1 MSFRRGKMGTVK
13 KLYAAYRK
21 FPIQVKA
28 SFWFLICAFLQK
40 GISVIT
46 TPIFTRLLSASE
58 YGKYSVFNSWLG
70 IVGIFVSLNLT
81 GGVYQQ
87 GLVKFEAE
95 EKLFSSSLQGLSMTL
110 TAACTVVYLV
120 SRGFWNKLF
129 SFSTVQMLAMLI
141 MIWSSAAFGFWAAE
155 QRLHYRYRA
164 LVAVT
169 ITISFAKPAAGILLV
184 VHARDRVTALLLG
197 LALVELIGFTGL
209 FWAQM
214 RRGKK
219 FYCRKFWNYAMRFNL
234 PLIPHYL
241 SQTILNSADRIMI
254 ERITDAEQ
262 AGIYS
267 LAYSVSLV
275 MTLFNTAL
283 MQTLSP
289 WIYEKIKREKITD
302 IAPAAYSTLSLTA
315 FANLFLIAFAP
326 EAVAFFAPSEYFEAI
341 WVIPPVAMS
350 VYFMYGYDLFAKFA
364 FYYEKTK
371 FIMTASMVG
380 AILNIVLN
388 YMFIRFFGYRAA
400 GYTTLICYIAY
411 FSGHYFF
418 MNRVCDE
425 CCDGVKPYSARI
437 IMLITVCFITAGFVL
452 MFTYRH
458 TAIRYAAFLTI
469 AATAFFKR
477 KDLYILQKEMEVK
490 DNGT

>member
-1 MSFRRGKMGTVK
+1 MDAVK
-13 KLYAAYRK
+13 KLFVKYRE
-21 FPIQVKA
+21 FPVPVKA

-46 TPIFTRLLSASE
+46 TPIFTRLFSATE
-58 YGKYSVFNSWLG
+58 YGKYSVFQSWLG
-70 IVGIFVSLNLT
+70 IVEIFVSLSLT

-95 EKLFSSSLQGLSMTL
+95 EKLFSSSLQGLSMAL
-110 TAACTVVYLV
+110 TTAWAVVYLV
-120 SRGFWNKLF
+120 FRGFWNRLF
-129 SFSTVQMLAMLI
+129 SLSTVQMLTMLI
-141 MIWSSAAFGFWAAE
+141 IIWASAAFGFWAAE

-164 LVAVT
+164 LAALTIAV
-169 ITISFAKPAAGILLV
+169 SFAKPAVGILFVL
-184 VHARDRVTALLLG
+184 HAKDRVTARLLG
-197 LALVELIGFTGL
+197 LALVELISYTGL

-214 RRGKK
+214 HRGKK
-219 FYCRKFWNYAMRFNL
+219 FYSRKFWNYAIRFNL
-234 PLIPHYL
+234 PLVPHYL
-241 SQTILNSADRIMI
+241 SQTILNGADRIMI
-254 ERITDAEQ
+254 ERITGADE

-289 WIYEKIKREKITD
+289 WIYGKIKKKEIAD
-302 IAPAAYSTLSLTA
+302 IAPVAYSTLSLTA

-326 EAVAFFAPSEYFEAI
+326 EVVALFAPSEYSEAI

-364 FYYEKTK
+364 FYFEKTR
-371 FIMTASMVG
+371 FIMAASIVG

-388 YMFIRFFGYRAA
+388 YMFIRIFGYRAA

-411 FSGHYFF
+411 CSGHYFF
-418 MNRVCDE
+418 MNKVCDE
-425 CCDGVKPYSARI
+425 CCAGIKPYSARI
-437 IMLITVCFITAGFVL
+437 IMLITVCFMSAGFAL

-458 TAIRYAAFLTI
+458 TAVRYAALLTI
-469 AATAFFKR
+469 AVAAFFKR
-477 KDLYILQKEMEVK
+477 KDLYIITKG
-490 DNGT
+490 NGSER